1 MHRQNPQSVPG
12 RCRVAAAQLYSY
24 RRALTLTV
32 YCRLWRY
39 PQARKPGAHSSV
51 VSAILKKNA
60 QVMFA
65 NLAAQNIVVLTVH
78 AQGPA
83 EPQQDVSILYSSR
96 STVVEGCTVLIIAV
110 PHYRCDDNFT
120 VTKSPVVRSSRL
132 VSMLS

>member
-1 MHRQNPQSVPG
+1 M
-12 RCRVAAAQLYSY
+12 AEIELYSCGWASTF
-24 RRALTLTV
+24 RARGQESQSFPAL
-32 YCRLWRY
+32 
-39 PQARKPGAHSSV
+39 GFSV

-65 NLAAQNIVVLTVH
+65 NLAAETVVVLTVH

-110 PHYRCDDNFT
+110 PHYRFDDNFIAQRSL
-120 VTKSPVVRSSRL
+120 VALSSRL
-132 VSMLS
+132 VLMPS

>member
-1 MHRQNPQSVPG
+1 MCGFGPALGESIDKVVLG
-12 RCRVAAAQLYSY
+12 FLIAA
-24 RRALTLTV
+24 
-32 YCRLWRY
+32 
-39 PQARKPGAHSSV
+39 SSD
-51 VSAILKKNA
+51 ILKKNA

-65 NLAAQNIVVLTVH
+65 NLAAETVVVLTVH
-78 AQGPA
+78 DQGPA

-120 VTKSPVVRSSRL
+120 VTRSPVVRSSRL